1 MNKVLLYFV
10 LSILIVKVFNEAC
23 SSKEG
28 EENIEDSE
36 CRQLSITEGNPSV
49 QYICIKNTESSG
61 CKEEK
66 LCQFQEGQENCSGY
80 PTEIGYKCIKNGEKC
95 EAEQIICGEE
105 TDNDVN
111 DEYCQ
116 KLKVD
121 DGYKCIKGSTKCE
134 SKQINCGEET
144 DNDVNDEYCQKL
156 KVDDGYKCIKGS
168 TKCESKQI
176 NCGEEGAGKG
186 SSDLCPLLKVDDE
199 EHKACVKHETEARCI
214 VATNCVDVKVD
225 ATDEIC
231 AKLSVDSGKK
241 CLKVG
246 VACVAKT
253 ICNGAAGTSDDEC
266 KDFWVSDSNSKKCAK
281 KEGED
286 KCEEVSKAEEE
297 QPTQQQTPNP
307 TPTPASE
314 ASQNTQTTQNSQ
326 TTSSDT
332 TSSTTQATKSSNLS
346 SADGIKM
353 SLMILIIMF
362 IL

>member
-10 LSILIVKVFNEAC
+10 LSILIVKVFNDDC
-23 SSKEG
+23 SSKNG
-28 EENIEDSE
+28 VENIEDSE
-36 CRQLSITEGNPSV
+36 CRQLGITEGNPSE
-49 QYICIKNTESSG
+49 QYICIKNTDTPESTG

-66 LCQFQEGQENCSGY
+66 LCQYQGEKDDCSGY
-80 PTEIGYKCIKNGEKC
+80 PTAIGYKCIRNEGNC
-95 EAEQIICGEE
+95 EAEQII
-105 TDNDVN
+105 
-111 DEYCQ
+111 
-116 KLKVD
+116 
-121 DGYKCIKGSTKCE
+121 
-134 SKQINCGEET
+134 
-144 DNDVNDEYCQKL
+144 
-156 KVDDGYKCIKGS
+156 
-168 TKCESKQI
+168 
-176 NCGEEGAGKG
+176 CGEEGAGKG

-199 EHKACVKHETEARCI
+199 EHKACVKHETEAKCI
-214 VATNCVDVKVD
+214 IAENCEEVKVD

-241 CLKVG
+241 CLTEG
-246 VACVAKT
+246 FACVAKT
-253 ICNGAAGTSDDEC
+253 ICNGAAGASDDDC

-297 QPTQQQTPNP
+297 QPTPNTPATEAQPTQQQTPNP
-307 TPTPASE
+307 TPTPTSE

-332 TSSTTQATKSSNLS
+332 ASSTTKATKSSNLS

>member
-1 MNKVLLYFV
+1 MLWN
-10 LSILIVKVFNEAC
+10 
-23 SSKEG
+23 
-28 EENIEDSE
+28 
-36 CRQLSITEGNPSV
+36 
-49 QYICIKNTESSG
+49 
-61 CKEEK
+61 
-66 LCQFQEGQENCSGY
+66 
-80 PTEIGYKCIKNGEKC
+80 PTEIGYKCIKNEGICK
-95 EAEQIICGEE
+95 AEQIICGEE

-111 DEYCQ
+111 DNYCQ

-121 DGYKCIKGSTKCE
+121 DGFQCIKGSTKCE

-156 KVDDGYKCIKGS
+156 KVDDGYECIKGS

-199 EHKACVKHETEARCI
+199 ENKACVKHETETRCI
-214 VATNCVDVKVD
+214 IATICEDVKVD

-241 CLKVG
+241 CLKEG
-246 VACVAKT
+246 FACVAKT
-253 ICNGAAGTSDDEC
+253 ICNEAAGTSDDDC

-286 KCEEVSKAEEE
+286 KCEEVAKAEEE
-297 QPTQQQTPNP
+297 QPTPNTPATEAQPTQQQTPNP

-332 TSSTTQATKSSNLS
+332 ASSTTKATKSSNLS